1 MTKRRE
7 AGYRELQKELRKKM
21 EELGKVPKGA
31 RVLPDP
37 MPPGFKIGV
46 LPKEAWAKV
55 LQIKP
60 KNLEAWDL
68 CVNFLGDFDCYKK
81 AIDLWHNKN
90 YYAVILRGVIF
101 GADIKAV
108 IDALH
113 RGDYNKAKE
122 LAYKG
127 RIPVQEMDELLARQR
142 REP

>member
-60 KNLEAWDL
+60 KN
-68 CVNFLGDFDCYKK
+68 
-81 AIDLWHNKN
+81 
-90 YYAVILRGVIF
+90 
-101 GADIKAV
+101 
-108 IDALH
+108 
-113 RGDYNKAKE
+113 
-122 LAYKG
+122 
-127 RIPVQEMDELLARQR
+127 
-142 REP
+142 